1 MLAFNQSK
9 LSENIKINEGSGFF
23 IIEGGEGHKTDTIT
37 VHYHK
42 PKNINPKSRILI
54 VIPGAGRN
62 GDDYRDSWVEASKK
76 YNVLILSPS
85 YSEKS
90 YSYGKYHLG
99 GVVKD
104 LDLTKGITFKKNTN
118 QVWMNEDLV
127 DFKINE
133 EENKWIYR
141 DFDRIF
147 DTVKKAIKS
156 KQREYDMFGHSAGGQ
171 ILHRFVL
178 THHKSKASKILASNA
193 GTYTL
198 PDKQTNFPFGIKDI
212 DIDDK
217 ALKIAFRKNLVLFL
231 GELDNADE
239 TRGRM
244 LRSITADKQGT
255 HRLARGIHFYN
266 YSKQAAKK
274 AKLDFN
280 WKLEVIPGV
289 GHNQKDM
296 ARAAAE
302 YLYEK

>member
-1 MLAFNQSK
+1 MSTTYLTILLIFFPLLAFNQSK
-9 LSENIKINEGSGFF
+9 LSENIKIDEGSGFF
-23 IIEGGEGHKTDTIT
+23 IIEGGVGHETDTIT
-37 VHYHK
+37 VHYHT
-42 PKNINPKSRILI
+42 PKSINPKSRVLI

-62 GDDYRDSWVEASKK
+62 GDDYRDSWVEASEK

-90 YSYGKYHLG
+90 YPYGDYHLG

-127 DFKINE
+127 EFKINDQ
-133 EENKWIYR
+133 ENKWIFR

-147 DTVKKAIKS
+147 DTVKEVIKL
-156 KQREYDMFGHSAGGQ
+156 KQRKYDMFGHSAGGQ

-178 THHKSKASKILASNA
+178 LNPKSKASKILASNA

-217 ALKIAFRKNLVLFL
+217 ALKRAYRKNLVLFL

-244 LRSITADKQGT
+244 LRSITADNIDLPEEIT
-255 HRLARGIHFYN
+255 FITIVR
-266 YSKQAAKK
+266 
-274 AKLDFN
+274 
-280 WKLEVIPGV
+280 
-289 GHNQKDM
+289 M
-296 ARAAAE
+296 
-302 YLYEK
+302 